1 MFEKL
6 PLWLNIALFTV
17 AAVAVWIAGTRVAG
31 WADAIARKTGL
42 GQAAVGLL
50 LLAGVTSLPEIAV
63 TVTAAVGNNPQLAVN
78 NLLGSVALQVAI
90 LAVADAVIG
99 KDALTSVLPDPVVLM
114 QIALNMLILGV
125 VAAAVVAGDHGVWGV
140 GVWTILLF
148 ALYVAS
154 VWILTRSPGRQA
166 WVIGGAAKLRG
177 GAEGEGEGEGE
188 GSGESKHE
196 VQAEREQ
203 QQQLSLRALAL
214 RTAAGAAVI
223 LVAGFVLSRSGE
235 VIATQTGLGQSMGGF
250 LLVAISTS
258 LPELSTVIASVR
270 LGRYV
275 MAVSD
280 IFGTNLFNGG
290 LLFVVDVF
298 YRGGPVLNE
307 VGPFAAFAA
316 LLGLAVSALFMI
328 GLLERRDR
336 TVLRMGYDSF
346 ATLLVYLGGV
356 IVLFGLQ

>member
-6 PLWLNIALFTV
+6 SLTLNIAIFAG
-17 AAVAVWIAGTRVAG
+17 AALAVWLAGTRVAG
-31 WADAIARKTGL
+31 WADRLSRRTGI
-42 GQAAVGLL
+42 GQAAMGLL

-63 TVTAAVGNNPQLAVN
+63 TVTAAVGDNPKLAVN

-99 KDALTSVLPDPVVLM
+99 KDALTSVLPDPVVLI
-114 QIALNMLILGV
+114 QVALNVLMLSL
-125 VAAAVVAGDHGVWGV
+125 VAAAVLSGDHGFFGV
-140 GVWTILLF
+140 GVWSSALF
-148 ALYVAS
+148 ATYLAS
-154 VWILTRSPGRQA
+154 VWILTRSQGRRP
-166 WVIGGAAKLRG
+166 WVARG
-177 GAEGEGEGEGE
+177 PAQGEGE
-188 GSGESKHE
+188 SKAK
-196 VQAEREQ
+196 AEARHNDDKDRDR
-203 QQQLSLRALAL
+203 LSLRALVL
-214 RTAAGAAVI
+214 RIVGGAAVI
-223 LVAGFVLSRSGE
+223 LVAGVFLSKTGE
-235 VIATQTGLGQSMGGF
+235 AIATQTGLGQNMGGY

-280 IFGTNLFNGG
+280 IFGTNLFNGAMI
-290 LLFVVDVF
+290 FVVDIF
-298 YRGGPVLNE
+298 YRGGLALNE

-316 LLGLAVSALFMI
+316 LLGIVVSALFLI

-346 ATLLVYLGGV
+346 AALLVYFGGTAL
-356 IVLFGLQ
+356 LFQLQ